1 MEARRMGSG
10 GGSPHGKQERE
21 DDMNTNV
28 PTSAELIGNLTRQ
41 NFGVEPAVMAA
52 MAHGDGQVASRYL
65 PGDDPSTDPLDGL
78 EVLVRR
84 AVALCWA
91 LRDHHGAVSLVT
103 ERQAAAAG
111 WPDAALAN
119 RCVALAWGLFLGTEP
134 TLAIPLLLDPDED
147 AGTVM
152 VPLIRIDDDL
162 PALDELLLPL
172 HRGAPIE
179 YDALERAA
187 DARRDAPAVA
197 GVSIASMQDRL
208 KEWLG
213 IDADIDAVDLAC
225 DFRGLR
231 MQGPNGRAVA
241 LLTWII
247 TTALELGSVM
257 KRESIEAV
265 RLKTERDAQLAG
277 EPGAGAANCA
287 VLLATAICH
296 GAASTPRVLP
306 TRDDLATT
314 LAEAGRHARDRRGRE
329 GDDGE
334 ASTVEMLDLRDRAA
348 RGYVHVGRA
357 NASQV
362 AWRQVRGEG

>member
-1 MEARRMGSG
+1 
-10 GGSPHGKQERE
+10 
-21 DDMNTNV
+21 MNANMS
-28 PTSAELIGNLTRQ
+28 TSDELIGDLTRQ
-41 NFGVEPAVMAA
+41 NFGVEPNVMAA
-52 MAHGDGQVASRYL
+52 VAYSDGQVASRYL

-111 WPDAALAN
+111 WPDAGLAN
-119 RCVALAWGLFLGTEP
+119 RCIALAWGLFLGTTP
-134 TLAIPLLLDPDED
+134 ALATPLLLDPDED
-147 AGTVM
+147 VGTVM
-152 VPLIRIDDDL
+152 VPLIRIDDGL
-162 PALDELLLPL
+162 PTLDELLLPL

-213 IDADIDAVDLAC
+213 IDADVDAVDLAC
-225 DFRGLR
+225 DIHGLR

-241 LLTWII
+241 TLTWIA
-247 TTALELGSVM
+247 TTALELGAAM
-257 KRESIEAV
+257 KREEIEAV
-265 RLKTERDAQLAG
+265 RLKTGRDAQLAG

-287 VLLATAICH
+287 ALLGAAVRH
-296 GAASTPRVLP
+296 GAGYSPRILP
-306 TRDDLATT
+306 PRDDLAAA
-314 LAEAGRHARDRRGRE
+314 LVEAGRRARDRRGRE
-329 GDDGE
+329 GDEGE
-334 ASTVEMLDLRDRAA
+334 ASMVEMLDLRDLAA

-357 NASQV
+357 NGRQV
-362 AWRQVRGEG
+362 ASRQVRGRDC